1 MGKRGP
7 APMPTALRL
16 LHGESPYR
24 INANEP
30 IPRDGLP
37 TPPPDIPRPVRA
49 VWDRTVAEL
58 DAMGV
63 ITGADGDALLVYCQA
78 VVHYTEACKLV
89 NTAGLLIKGHDG
101 GVVKNPAVQI
111 VRDTGIMIR
120 VMAGEFGLT
129 PSARVGL
136 TARTERDGPHAERL
150 LSS

>member
-1 MGKRGP
+1 MRTSG
-7 APMPTALRL
+7 L
-16 LHGESPYR
+16 GESR
-24 INANEP
+24 LTSTIGVLP
-30 IPRDGLP
+30 IMSSTFSKGTITTPNRTGSIVYSDQPDQSGRDSSS
-37 TPPPDIPRPVRA
+37 
-49 VWDRTVAEL
+49 
-58 DAMGV
+58 
-63 ITGADGDALLVYCQA
+63 ADGDALLVYCQA